1 MSSNLV
7 TLLYQLSSQATSQP
21 SQMTAWSPSHQ
32 LTAAAFGSTHSRTD
46 SFYPE
51 LQYFLRLTPSMM
63 IADVDLRDT
72 MCVCIRGRGNMSLK
86 SFYFYK
92 SCFGKFQTF
101 MEGDRIVPWT
111 SGSPSSSN
119 SLPAHGQSWVFLFV
133 CFYLYPSQMIWKLYM
148 LPYVFPK
155 DRDSLKKRATTLD
168 HWKLINRIR
177 YFESVPWFLLSTV
190 S

>member
-72 MCVCIRGRGNMSLK
+72 VCVSEVEEICLWNLSIFTKVVLENFKHLWKATELCHEPPG
-86 SFYFYK
+86 
-92 SCFGKFQTF
+92 
-101 MEGDRIVPWT
+101 PHH
-111 SGSPSSSN
+111 
-119 SLPAHGQSWVFLFV
+119 PATRYQLTANLGFFCLFV
-133 CFYLYPSQMIWKLYM
+133 SISTPVRWFGSYICFHM
-148 LPYVFPK
+148 
-155 DRDSLKKRATTLD
+155 
-168 HWKLINRIR
+168 
-177 YFESVPWFLLSTV
+177 YFQKIGIL
-190 S
+190 